1 MKRLLIYDK
10 HSREKKSD
18 WEAELPRFTS
28 QPHHCGAAG
37 PGCVPTA
44 ETTVR
49 TEAWEQKAHSRRTKT
64 AKLCQANDNKCI
76 LKT

>member
-1 MKRLLIYDK
+1 MKRLLIYDR
-10 HSREKKSD
+10 HSREKKRN

-49 TEAWEQKAHSRRTKT
+49 TEAWEQTAHSRRTKRQSC
-64 AKLCQANDNKCI
+64 ARLMIINAS
-76 LKT
+76 